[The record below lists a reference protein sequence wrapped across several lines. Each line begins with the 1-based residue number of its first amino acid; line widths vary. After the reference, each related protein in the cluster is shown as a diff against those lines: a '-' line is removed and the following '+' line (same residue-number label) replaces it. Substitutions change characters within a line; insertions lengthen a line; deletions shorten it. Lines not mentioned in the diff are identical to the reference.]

1 MKILLHWLL
10 LTIAILITA
19 YLVPGIA
26 VSGFLT
32 ALIAGACLG
41 FINLVIKP
49 VLKLLTLPINI
60 LTLGIFSIVLNAL
73 LFWALTLVV
82 PGFSI
87 ATFQA
92 ALIGSVIIAVINW
105 IFNKIIKED

>member
-1 MKILLHWLL
+1 MKILLHWFILTGAIL
-10 LTIAILITA
+10 LTA
-19 YLVPGIA
+19 YVVPGIV
-26 VSGFLT
+26 VSNFLT

-60 LTLGIFSIVLNAL
+60 LTLGLFSVVINAL
-73 LFWALTLVV
+73 LFWALTTVV
-82 PGFSI
+82 PGFTI

-92 ALIGSVIIAVINW
+92 ALIGSIIVAVINW
-105 IFNKIIKED
+105 IFSKIVKND

>member
-1 MKILLHWLL
+1 MRIIFHWLI
-10 LTIAILITA
+10 LTGAIMAAA
-19 YLVPGIA
+19 YVIPGIA
-26 VSGFLT
+26 VSNFLT

-73 LFWALTLVV
+73 LFWALTIVV
-82 PGFSI
+82 SGFTV
-87 ATFQA
+87 ATFKA
-92 ALIGSVIIAVINW
+92 ALLGSLLVAVINW
-105 IFNKIIKED
+105 LFSKIVKED

>member
-1 MKILLHWLL
+1 MRILLHWLI
-10 LTIAILITA
+10 LTGAILITA
-19 YLVPGIA
+19 YVVPGIA
-26 VSGFLT
+26 VSNFLT

-49 VLKLLTLPINI
+49 VLKLLTLPINLI
-60 LTLGIFSIVLNAL
+60 TLGIFSIVLNAL
-73 LFWALTLVV
+73 LFWALTVVV

-92 ALIGSVIIAVINW
+92 ALIGSIIVAVINW
-105 IFNKIIKED
+105 IFNKIMKED